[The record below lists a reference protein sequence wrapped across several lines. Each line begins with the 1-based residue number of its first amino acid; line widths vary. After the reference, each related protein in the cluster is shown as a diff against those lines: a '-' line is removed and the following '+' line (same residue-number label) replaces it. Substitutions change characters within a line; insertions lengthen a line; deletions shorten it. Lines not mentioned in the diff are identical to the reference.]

1 MFNNT
6 VDDINTVDKSKTT
19 KNWTRMLSIFKK
31 LLEQES
37 KADDKGDD
45 KTDDKADETAAA
57 VETDDKQPDTT
68 DMSDLESEE
77 SAKQRITKK
86 NKD

>member
-1 MFNNT
+1 M
-6 VDDINTVDKSKTT
+6 DDINTVDKSKTT

-37 KADDKGDD
+37 KTDDEA
-45 KTDDKADETAAA
+45 DDKADETAAA
-57 VETDDKQPDTT
+57 AETDDKQPDTT

-86 NKD
+86 DKD